1 MRKIWTTD
9 PFSQSTT
16 GETEMSDARATRTTR
31 GRTAAAEVAVYMKGV
46 NNSIA
51 REAVRRHKETKSEI
65 YSYCGQV

>member
-1 MRKIWTTD
+1 
-9 PFSQSTT
+9 
-16 GETEMSDARATRTTR
+16 MSDARATRTTR

-51 REAVRRHKETKSEI
+51 REAVRPHKETKSEI